1 MVGLERQI
9 AIVSVTGA
17 PAFSLSKIR
26 YDVYFTDMRMVFI
39 SAKVTRLWGVWFGMT
54 EGLQQEALEEASNEG
69 EKAERKIVS
78 NLSLD
83 ELLSKDR
90 MNNFEVRYEDVEK
103 LTLYRSGWRAKEY
116 HLWIKSKKFWGNTRN
131 FGGMP
136 KEDYE
141 NLLNI
146 LSAIRL
152 LNGKIAPR

>member
-1 MVGLERQI
+1 
-9 AIVSVTGA
+9 
-17 PAFSLSKIR
+17 
-26 YDVYFTDMRMVFI
+26 
-39 SAKVTRLWGVWFGMT
+39 
-54 EGLQQEALEEASNEG
+54 
-69 EKAERKIVS
+69 
-78 NLSLD
+78 
-83 ELLSKDR
+83 

-103 LTLYRSGWRAKEY
+103 LTLYKSGWRAKEY